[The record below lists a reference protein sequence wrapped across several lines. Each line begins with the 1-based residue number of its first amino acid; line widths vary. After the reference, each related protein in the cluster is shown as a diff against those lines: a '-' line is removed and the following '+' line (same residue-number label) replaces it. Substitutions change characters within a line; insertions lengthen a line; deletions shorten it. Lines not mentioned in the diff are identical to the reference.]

1 MGGAEKLSAAK
12 VEKTKSPG
20 RYGDGRGLWLHV
32 GPTGTKSWVL
42 RYMRNGTAR
51 EMGLGPVH
59 LVGLADARTRAREA
73 RRLILEGI
81 DPIEARQAARDAQR
95 IDAGA
100 AMTFKSA
107 AAAYLATHE
116 AGWRNAKH
124 RQQWRN
130 TLKQYAFPG
139 LGKRPVAAIDGA
151 LVSAT
156 LALIWRKKP
165 ETASRVKQRIER
177 IVRWVKNGMPLPVP
191 GKTKRVKHHSA
202 MKWAALPEF
211 VGELRSRDGIS
222 ARALEFLILC
232 ATRTS
237 ETIGARWDEINF
249 SEKTWTIPAQRM
261 KAGKQHRVPL
271 SDRAIEIL
279 QTIPREAGSEFVFA
293 GGKAKQPL
301 SNMALL
307 ELLRGM
313 RPGLTVH
320 GFRSAFKDWCAETTN
335 YPNIVSEAALAHTIP
350 DRVEAAYRRGELFDK
365 RRRLMRDWAR
375 FVSQPPAAGDVVP
388 LRARP

>member
-1 MGGAEKLSAAK
+1 M
-12 VEKTKSPG
+12 
-20 RYGDGRGLWLHV
+20 
-32 GPTGTKSWVL
+32 
-42 RYMRNGTAR
+42 
-51 EMGLGPVH
+51 
-59 LVGLADARTRAREA
+59 
-73 RRLILEGI
+73 
-81 DPIEARQAARDAQR
+81 AQC
-95 IDAGA
+95 
-100 AMTFKSA
+100 
-107 AAAYLATHE
+107 
-116 AGWRNAKH
+116 
-124 RQQWRN
+124 Q
-130 TLKQYAFPG
+130 AFPG